1 MAGAPGQRDPA
12 GAGRAAAPPAD
23 ADRRPRPRTR
33 RRRRCPW
40 TKAPEDVIVA
50 AWAEPS
56 RLPPAGGQAQI
67 LVRLQKR
74 GGVPFPG
81 VEVRLR
87 TSAGSLFSGGK
98 VLVTDAS
105 GRTRDR
111 LTTRSSAHITLN
123 AGGTVY
129 RFRVPVAAPAL
140 ELARLGAAEPD
151 DGLVRD
157 LEAGARARA
166 RAGPSHRPA
175 WRAPWTPRSTG

>member
-1 MAGAPGQRDPA
+1 MSNVDRWRPMATLLLAAALVGLATGCSVIRHGPEGAPPPPS
-12 GAGRAAAPPAD
+12 APDSPPPPLPVD
-23 ADRRPRPRTR
+23 
-33 RRRRCPW
+33 
-40 TKAPEDVIVA
+40 KAPEDVIVA

-81 VEVRLR
+81 VQVRLR

-98 VLVTDAS
+98 VLVTDSS

-111 LTTRSSAHITLN
+111 LTTHSSAHITLN

-129 RFRVPVAAPAL
+129 RFRVPVA
-140 ELARLGAAEPD
+140 
-151 DGLVRD
+151 V
-157 LEAGARARA
+157 
-166 RAGPSHRPA
+166 PS
-175 WRAPWTPRSTG
+175 S

>member
-1 MAGAPGQRDPA
+1 MASIGRSGPRITTLLVAAALVGAAAGCSVIRHGPEGAPPP
-12 GAGRAAAPPAD
+12 GAPAAADSPPPPLPVA
-23 ADRRPRPRTR
+23 
-33 RRRRCPW
+33 
-40 TKAPEDVIVA
+40 KAPEDVIVA

-81 VEVRLR
+81 VQVRLR
-87 TSAGSLFSGGK
+87 TSAGNLYSDGK
-98 VLVTDAS
+98 VLVTDSS

-129 RFRVPVAAPAL
+129 RFRIPVAAP
-140 ELARLGAAEPD
+140 
-151 DGLVRD
+151 
-157 LEAGARARA
+157 
-166 RAGPSHRPA
+166 PS
-175 WRAPWTPRSTG
+175 S

>member
-1 MAGAPGQRDPA
+1 MQHG
-12 GAGRAAAPPAD
+12 GRQ
-23 ADRRPRPRTR
+23 RPRTIVVAFVAATLAGASLG
-33 RRRRCPW
+33 CGLFGHKADTTPPAAEAPPPPLPV

-56 RLPPAGGQAQI
+56 RLPPTGGQTQI

-81 VEVRLR
+81 VEVRLQ
-87 TSAGSLFSGGK
+87 TSAGALFSGGK

-129 RFRVPVAAPAL
+129 RFRVPVAA
-140 ELARLGAAEPD
+140 
-151 DGLVRD
+151 V
-157 LEAGARARA
+157 
-166 RAGPSHRPA
+166 PS
-175 WRAPWTPRSTG
+175 S

>member
-1 MAGAPGQRDPA
+1 MERE
-12 GAGRAAAPPAD
+12 GRW
-23 ADRRPRPRTR
+23 RPRTIGAAAAVVAALGVSALGCGVFR
-33 RRRRCPW
+33 RGPA
-40 TKAPEDVIVA
+40 APAAQETPPPPLPVEKVQEDVIVA

-56 RLPPAGGQAQI
+56 RLPPAGGQTQI

-81 VEVRLR
+81 VQVRLQ
-87 TSAGSLFSGGK
+87 TSTGSLFSGGK

-129 RFRVPVAAPAL
+129 RFRVPVAAP
-140 ELARLGAAEPD
+140 
-151 DGLVRD
+151 
-157 LEAGARARA
+157 
-166 RAGPSHRPA
+166 PS
-175 WRAPWTPRSTG
+175 S

>member
-1 MAGAPGQRDPA
+1 MQHGGRSRPRTIVSAALVALLAGGSFGCGLFRHRPSGT
-12 GAGRAAAPPAD
+12 AAPPAVET
-23 ADRRPRPRTR
+23 APP
-33 RRRRCPW
+33 PLPVQ
-40 TKAPEDVIVA
+40 KAEEDVIVA

-56 RLPPAGGQAQI
+56 RLPPTGGQTQI

-81 VEVRLR
+81 VQVRLQ

-98 VLVTDAS
+98 VLVTDAA

-129 RFRVPVAAPAL
+129 RFRVPVAAVP
-140 ELARLGAAEPD
+140 
-151 DGLVRD
+151 
-157 LEAGARARA
+157 
-166 RAGPSHRPA
+166 PS
-175 WRAPWTPRSTG
+175 